1 MRVARGEKALP
12 EDGKVDAVECRLSGG
27 GGAGRFGRVRV
38 CGTTGAA
45 EKGQSGKTYG
55 NKNRKGK
62 QRKRKCQEVKNCVGV
77 ILPTCGSHRLLI
89 FLFIALI
96 EVVQVADIC
105 GFDAH
110 QAGKTLHV
118 FITEEQEK
126 HAPQPHYQ
134 PHQ

>member
-1 MRVARGEKALP
+1 MGQLEQQK
-12 EDGKVDAVECRLSGG
+12 K
-27 GGAGRFGRVRV
+27 GRV
-38 CGTTGAA
+38 
-45 EKGQSGKTYG
+45 EKHTEIRTEKESRGKG
-55 NKNRKGK
+55 NV
-62 QRKRKCQEVKNCVGV
+62 KRSKNCVGV